1 MISPFCSFEIINV
14 AKPDP
19 KIFFLKAASV
29 TAAAAFDP
37 NGTKAFLANGLSK
50 FSTLTVPT

>member
-29 TAAAAFDP
+29 TEAAAFNP
-37 NGTKAFLANGLSK
+37 NGTKALLANGLSK
-50 FSTLTVPT
+50 FSILTVPT